1 MKIQIKS
8 SAQSVTAASTS
19 QLSKVLEK
27 LKEGFDDLHI
37 KFKSLSGGTESNVH
51 YLAYDWDEVETNDVH
66 HILTMACDDNS
77 VRRAKNPLDNTEEV
91 FSGRIDDTYITVDTR
106 MSVFCVVL

>member
-8 SAQSVTAASTS
+8 SSQSVTAAPTS
-19 QLSKVLEK
+19 QLSEALEK

-37 KFKSLSGGTESNVH
+37 EFRRMTGSKKSDVTYV
-51 YLAYDWDEVETNDVH
+51 AYDWDAVEPDDIH

-77 VRRAKNPLDNTEEV
+77 VRRAKNPLDTTEEV

-106 MSVFCVVL
+106 MSVFCIVI